1 MTSTST
7 RTAAAV
13 AGPVPAL
20 RYAFTIVA
28 RVDPYI
34 PLMGRAAEQLELI
47 PITGGHVSGEL
58 AGDVVAG
65 GADWCTARADDA
77 FQVEARYGIRTQD
90 GHYVDVVNTG
100 ILRHLDGET
109 GDSQH
114 MGYFM
119 TSPVFRTAAPELQW
133 LTRSAFVGRAR
144 VFDGNTSI
152 DVYEITA

>member
-1 MTSTST
+1 MTATSTLT
-7 RTAAAV
+7 AAV

-34 PLMGRAAEQLELI
+34 PLMGRATEQLELI
-47 PITGGHVSGEL
+47 PITGGEVSGEL
-58 AGDVVAG
+58 SGDVVAG
-65 GADWCTARADDA
+65 GADWCTARADEA
-77 FQVEARYGIRTQD
+77 FQVEARYGIRTHD
-90 GHYVDVVNTG
+90 GHYVDVFNAG
-100 ILRHLDGET
+100 ILRHADGET
-109 GDSQH
+109 GDSKH
-114 MGYFM
+114 MRYFM

-144 VFDGNTSI
+144 VFDDNTSI